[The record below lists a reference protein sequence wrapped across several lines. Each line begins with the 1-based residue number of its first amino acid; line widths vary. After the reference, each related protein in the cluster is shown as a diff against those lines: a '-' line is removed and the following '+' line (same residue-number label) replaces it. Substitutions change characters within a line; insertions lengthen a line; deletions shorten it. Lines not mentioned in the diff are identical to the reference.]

1 MDKWE
6 YQNKPCYL
14 EDRVVREPCKQ
25 RTADELQRTLVNDKS
40 TGIFRHI
47 LVAFSEYMNF
57 IIATIF
63 FGIKLDQT
71 EKKILPHSG
80 SSSLKCISFK
90 GSAISSKSPLEFRIF
105 PIDPKL
111 IISKAGSPLT
121 SFRTPW
127 SVMPKKRKIYIK

>member
-1 MDKWE
+1 M
-6 YQNKPCYL
+6 
-14 EDRVVREPCKQ
+14 
-25 RTADELQRTLVNDKS
+25 TLVNDKS
-40 TGIFRHI
+40 TGMFRHI

-57 IIATIF
+57 IIAIIF
-63 FGIKLDQT
+63 FGIKLDQNYF
-71 EKKILPHSG
+71 LPHSG

-121 SFRTPW
+121 SFRTPC
-127 SVMPKKRKIYIK
+127 SVMPKNEKYIY